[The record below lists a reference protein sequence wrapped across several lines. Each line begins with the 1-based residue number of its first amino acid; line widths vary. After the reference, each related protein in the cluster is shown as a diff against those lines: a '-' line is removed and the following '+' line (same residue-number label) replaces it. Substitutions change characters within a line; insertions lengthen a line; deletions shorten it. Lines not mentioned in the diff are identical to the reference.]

1 MMSHAETPQKKGSRS
16 MNKQIMKAGT
26 IVLAAIGLSV
36 CGGAPVQKVE
46 IEKPQFKVT
55 DAAPG
60 GREAWLENP
69 NMYAKK
75 EGLDTDKYMYYTGDA
90 KSADKR
96 MACENAQANLI
107 DDVSKQ
113 VSVFVDSSIARASTD
128 STTEDTTGISAA
140 SASSTETSRLSSQLS
155 KTLVAGIEKNKQYW
169 EQRDFSEV
177 GGAKSLYYCWVLGK
191 VDKQTISQMIDRAKS
206 IRFKEDPQLK
216 DKVEGKLID
225 LQKGFEKYMQAH

>member
-1 MMSHAETPQKKGSRS
+1 MKTTSTKK
-16 MNKQIMKAGT
+16 
-26 IVLAAIGLSV
+26 IVVVTLTLVCLSA
-36 CGGAPVQKVE
+36 CSGAPVQKVE

-69 NMYAKK
+69 NLYAKK
-75 EGLDTDKYMYYTGDA
+75 EGLDTDQYMYYTGDA
-90 KSADKR
+90 QSADKR

-128 STTEDTTGISAA
+128 STASDSVGVSAS

-155 KTLVAGIEKNKQYW
+155 KTLVAGVEKNKQYW
-169 EQRDFSEV
+169 EQRNYSEV
-177 GGAKSLYYCWVLGK
+177 GGAKSIYTCWVLGK
-191 VDKQTISQMIDRAKS
+191 VDKKTIGQMIERAKS
-206 IRFKEDPQLK
+206 IRFKEDPDLK
-216 DKVEGKLID
+216 GKTEGKLGNIEKEFD
-225 LQKGFEKYMQAH
+225 KYMQAH